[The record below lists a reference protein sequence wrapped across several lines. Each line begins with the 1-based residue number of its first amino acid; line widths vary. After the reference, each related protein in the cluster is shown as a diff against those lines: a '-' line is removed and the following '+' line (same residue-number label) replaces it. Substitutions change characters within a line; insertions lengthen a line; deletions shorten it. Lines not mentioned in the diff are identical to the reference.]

1 MTSGEAATGDIVQCE
16 DFDTSS
22 GEPPRIDL
30 ERRTFN
36 SGLQANRT
44 LPSEK
49 VFCYLVVRFRIMKRR
64 LILVG
69 HIS

>member
-1 MTSGEAATGDIVQCE
+1 MTSGDSATGDIVQCE
-16 DFDTSS
+16 DFDNSS

-30 ERRTFN
+30 ERRAFN

-49 VFCYLVVRFRIMKRR
+49 VFYRLFVRFRISR
-64 LILVG
+64 G
-69 HIS
+69 G

>member
-1 MTSGEAATGDIVQCE
+1 MISGEAATGDTVQCE

-30 ERRTFN
+30 ERRAFN

-44 LPSEK
+44 LPK
-49 VFCYLVVRFRIMKRR
+49 GDYV
-64 LILVG
+64 
-69 HIS
+69 